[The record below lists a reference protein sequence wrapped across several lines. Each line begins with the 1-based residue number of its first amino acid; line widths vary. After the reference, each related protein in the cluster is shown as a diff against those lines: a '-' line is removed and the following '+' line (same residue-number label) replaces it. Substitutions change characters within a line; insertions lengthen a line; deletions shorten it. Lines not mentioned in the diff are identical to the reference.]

1 MEKVRPISDLQA
13 HSRAI
18 VDEVRQTG
26 EPVVITQRGRP
37 AAMLVNYEEY
47 AGLLAT
53 VEEMREPDWRERL
66 AERRRFAKTLEV
78 LRLSPE
84 EAMDSH
90 GRRMAVQ
97 GVRIAGQPVASTY
110 DPALDTILNVP
121 LPSPLPRS
129 RTSATSRSTSGRS
142 IPRPTACCAW

>member
-66 AERRRFAKTLEV
+66 AETEADSRARKGTSLEQVKKSRRR
-78 LRLSPE
+78 
-84 EAMDSH
+84 H
-90 GRRMAVQ
+90 GAR
-97 GVRIAGQPVASTY
+97 
-110 DPALDTILNVP
+110 
-121 LPSPLPRS
+121 
-129 RTSATSRSTSGRS
+129 
-142 IPRPTACCAW
+142 